1 MAIDASIYF
10 QQQPLDVMGNYQRG
24 LAVRDQLD
32 ERARQQRQQA
42 EQDQIRE
49 AFGAGM
55 QVGDDG
61 QVSFDQQKTIGQI
74 AQVDPMQA
82 YQAQQQFQQQDF
94 QNQQQQM
101 QLDEGKAKKTLQDI
115 DMWSRVFGSVGSQ
128 EELDQALRVSE
139 SLGMDT
145 TNAPRAY
152 DEGLFRQYKM
162 RALSAKEQLEQQMRE
177 HQMKM
182 SERQQSLAERKDSR
196 DAHAERMQAMSP
208 EARFGGKLERG
219 HRWLPDGSQEPIPG
233 TPAAR
238 EVEDRDRARS
248 DRKATERRRGA
259 TVLRDA
265 RRSIERIDQNIMAA
279 GAQAAVTKHIPGT
292 SAWRLEQSLK
302 SLRSSM
308 SLEELQAVRDM
319 SPTGGGVGQVPV
331 RQQEM
336 LSEASGIL
344 EVEMDPTDLKEN
356 VARVNN
362 IWLDVMYGS
371 EEEIIEAVA
380 EGRMTEDDAKRAWA
394 ARMHDGWDGF
404 GQRIEDE
411 LGVEQRERRAPRQ
424 GPKEGDTKTY
434 EGIRYKVINGQWVP
448 Q

>member
-1 MAIDASIYF
+1 MAIDASIYMQRQNPNILGKI
-10 QQQPLDVMGNYQRG
+10 QQG
-24 LAVRDQLD
+24 LALRDQID
-32 ERARQQRQQA
+32 QRARQQQEMAQ
-42 EQDQIRE
+42 QDQIRQ
-49 AFGAGM
+49 AYGAGM
-55 QVGDDG
+55 QTGPDG

-74 AQVDPMQA
+74 AQIDPMQA

-101 QLDEGKAKKTLQDI
+101 QMTEAQLKQGLQEADITARLLSSAKDQESWDRARATAESMGLDVAQIPAAFDPGF
-115 DMWSRVFGSVGSQ
+115 R
-128 EELDQALRVSE
+128 DQALTR
-139 SLGMDT
+139 T
-145 TNAPRAY
+145 
-152 DEGLFRQYKM
+152 
-162 RALSAKEQLEQQMRE
+162 LSYKEQLEQQMRE

-196 DAHAERMQAMSP
+196 DAQAMRAQAHSL
-208 EARFGGKLERG
+208 ESRFGKPERG
-219 HRWLPDGSQEPIPG
+219 HRWLPDGTQEPIPG

-259 TVLRDA
+259 TVLRDS
-265 RRSIERIDQNIMAA
+265 RRAIESIDQNIMAA
-279 GAQAAVTKHIPGT
+279 GAQAAVTKRIPGT

-308 SLEELQAVRDM
+308 SLEELQAIRDM

-336 LSEASGIL
+336 LAEAVGVL
-344 EVEMDPTDLKEN
+344 EAEMHPTDLREN
-356 VARVNN
+356 IARINN
-362 IWLDVMYGS
+362 IWLDIMYGS
-371 EEEIIEAVA
+371 DEELMQAV
-380 EGRMTEDDAKRAWA
+380 EDGRMTREDAARAQA

-411 LGVEQRERRAPRQ
+411 LGIEQRERRAPRQ